1 MNNDTD
7 PSLEEQKEDS
17 FIFETY
23 LSLLM
28 FWTLCITVLIGFI
41 SRYIFNNSLTW
52 TEEISRYLLIIVV
65 FFGSAV
71 AISKKSHIA
80 IEFFYYKFKK
90 KNRFLTSLFIDAIY
104 IAFCLF
110 CVFGLYEIT
119 LETKEQYMVS
129 LDIPKSYLYFS
140 VFVGFSLMSIRLI
153 LRLITNIKNKKGL

>member
-1 MNNDTD
+1 MNNDTS
-7 PSLEEQKEDS
+7 PSSEEQKGDS

-41 SRYIFNNSLTW
+41 SRYVFNDSLTW

-80 IEFFYYKFKK
+80 IEFF
-90 KNRFLTSLFIDAIY
+90 LLQ
-104 IAFCLF
+104 
-110 CVFGLYEIT
+110 VQ
-119 LETKEQYMVS
+119 KE
-129 LDIPKSYLYFS
+129 K
-140 VFVGFSLMSIRLI
+140 
-153 LRLITNIKNKKGL
+153 